1 MHARRIIPLFILAT
15 SLAAGTALA
24 NVDIAKKNG
33 CMACHG
39 VDKKIVGPAFK
50 DIAAKY
56 RSDSGA
62 AANLAKQVRIG
73 SKGVWG
79 GVAMPPQ
86 AGIGDDDLNKVVA
99 WILKL

>member
-1 MHARRIIPLFILAT
+1 MRDRKIIPLFILAT
-15 SLAAGTALA
+15 SLVAGTALA
-24 NVDIAKKNG
+24 NEDIAKKNG

-39 VDKKIVGPAFK
+39 VDKKTVGPAFK
-50 DIAAKY
+50 DIATKY
-56 RSDSGA
+56 KSDSGA
-62 AANLAKQVRIG
+62 AANLAKHVRNG

-86 AGIGDDDLNKVVA
+86 AGIGDDDLNKVLA

>member
-1 MHARRIIPLFILAT
+1 MHVRKIIPLFILAT
-15 SLAAGTALA
+15 SLVAGTALA
-24 NVDIAKKNG
+24 NEDIAKKNG

-39 VDKKIVGPAFK
+39 VDKKMVGPAYK

-56 RSDSGA
+56 KADAGA
-62 AANLAKQVRIG
+62 AALLTKHVREG

-79 GVAMPPQ
+79 AVAMPPQ
-86 AGIGDDDLNKVVA
+86 TKISDDDLKAVVA